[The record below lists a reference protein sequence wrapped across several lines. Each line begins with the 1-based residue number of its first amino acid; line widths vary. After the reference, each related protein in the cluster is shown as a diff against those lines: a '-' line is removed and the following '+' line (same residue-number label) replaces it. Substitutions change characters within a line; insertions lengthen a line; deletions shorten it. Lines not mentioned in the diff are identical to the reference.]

1 MSEIF
6 IEYKPHDFVYYS
18 DNVKQPNCSKYD
30 LNSSKCSNN
39 TNCYN
44 LELCKNKKYADQLIE
59 MSKMHSGSS
68 ERYLNT
74 INIYNKE
81 VFTTANLV
89 FGIVLC
95 SVFIYY
101 NKDYNKILKCV
112 KI

>member
-1 MSEIF
+1 MSDIL
-6 IEYKPHDFVYYS
+6 IKYKLNDFMYYS
-18 DNVKQPNCSKYD
+18 NNAQQLDCNSEYNCSND
-30 LNSSKCSNN
+30 ID
-39 TNCYN
+39 CYN
-44 LELCKNKKYADQLIE
+44 GELCKNKKYADELIE
-59 MSKMHSGSS
+59 MSKLHSGSS

-74 INIYNKE
+74 INVYNKE